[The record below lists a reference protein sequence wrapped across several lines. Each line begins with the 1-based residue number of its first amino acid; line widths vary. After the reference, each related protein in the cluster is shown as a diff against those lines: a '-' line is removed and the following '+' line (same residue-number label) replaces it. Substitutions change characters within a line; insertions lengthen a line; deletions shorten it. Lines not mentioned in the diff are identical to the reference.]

1 MQDRP
6 ISLPRTIEVL
16 GAPVHATSC
25 EQAAQLILSWAAQAR
40 GAAVYLMNVHLC
52 MEAFDDSLLK
62 QAVREAALVLAD
74 GRPIYW
80 AQRLAG
86 AREAQ
91 PVAGRD
97 LMRVTCRE
105 AAAAGIAVGLL
116 GSTPVVLNRLLDRL
130 KQEFPALK
138 IAYIEPN
145 VYPPLD
151 QTEQARLLE
160 AIIASGA
167 RVLFVGLGC
176 PKQERLIAQ
185 LARRSPCVMLAVGA
199 AFDFLARSKPTAPRW
214 MTGAG
219 LEWLF
224 RLATEPRRLW
234 RRYWVHNTRF
244 LWELLKQATL
254 RARSNSA

>member
-1 MQDRP
+1 MQDESV
-6 ISLPRTIEVL
+6 SLPRTIAVL
-16 GAPVHATSC
+16 GAPVHVTNC
-25 EQAAQLILSWAAQAR
+25 EQAAQLIMQWATQAR

-52 MEAFDDSLLK
+52 MEAFDDASLS

-86 AREAQ
+86 AKEAQ
-91 PVAGRD
+91 PIAGRD
-97 LMRVTCRE
+97 LLLATCHK
-105 AAAAGIAVGLL
+105 AAAAGVRVGLL
-116 GSTPVVLNRLLDRL
+116 GSTPANQRQLASRLL
-130 KQEFPALK
+130 KEFPALK
-138 IAYIEPN
+138 IAYSEPN

-151 QTEQARLLE
+151 ASQQAELLE
-160 AIIASGA
+160 AIGASGA

-185 LARRSPCVMLAVGA
+185 LAKRSPCVMLAVGA
-199 AFDFLARSKPTAPRW
+199 AFDFLAGSKPTAPRW
-214 MTGAG
+214 VTSAG
-219 LEWLF
+219 LEWVF

-234 RRYWVHNTRF
+234 RRYWVHNPRF
-244 LWELLKQATL
+244 LWQLLKHATL